1 MAEKL
6 ITAGTFVHE
15 MRKFDPD
22 FVLPARVD
30 RVVDED
36 NSDILGLI
44 GPQEPGDT
52 MAIAKACGFHD
63 VQSFL
68 ETVKAAPAIIE
79 GLLYRLGV
87 VVLFGKAGIGK
98 SYVVVDLAMSIAC
111 DRTEFHGRALKT
123 KGLRVVI
130 LLFEGEYAIPRRML
144 AWMKE
149 HGMRPAPDRL
159 LLRYDLAKL
168 QDEQGFASLRDDLL
182 RVGADIV
189 IVDTL
194 GAATAGLDEDK
205 AKDMGPIIERL
216 RDLAR
221 SLNGMCLLVAHPPK
235 GNAETVRGSNVLECN
250 TDGLVAVREEDGG
263 MISLVARKVRAGAAA
278 MPINL
283 QFKTIELG
291 PDPDIPGEFIRDSV
305 LQVALDEAEVFEN
318 IVVETAANRDAI
330 TVSQLVKALINADVC
345 KQSKA
350 YELIDRYLPE
360 GETIAFGYNEFRRVQ
375 RNIEVIPI
383 E

>member
-1 MAEKL
+1 MAENRAG
-6 ITAGTFVHE
+6 AGTFVHE
-15 MRKFDPD
+15 MRKVDPG
-22 FVLPARVD
+22 FALPERVD
-30 RVVDED
+30 RAPED
-36 NSDILGLI
+36 NDDILGLI
-44 GPQEPGDT
+44 GPHEPGVT
-52 MAIAKACGFHD
+52 AEIAKSIGFHD

-79 GLLYRLGV
+79 GLLYQLGV

-111 DRTEFHGRALKT
+111 DRSEFHGRALKA

-144 AWMKE
+144 AWMQE
-149 HGMRPAPDRL
+149 HKMRPAPDRL

-168 QDEQGFASLRDDLL
+168 QDEQGFASLRDDLI

-216 RDLAR
+216 RALAR
-221 SLNGMCLLVAHPPK
+221 DLNGMCLLVAHPPK

-250 TDGLVAVREEDGG
+250 TDGLIAVREEDEG
-263 MISLVARKVRAGAAA
+263 ISLVARKVRAGAAA
-278 MPINL
+278 KPIDL
-283 QFKTIELG
+283 QFKTVELG
-291 PDPDIPGEFIRDSV
+291 PDPDHPGEIIRDSV
-305 LQVALDEAEVFEN
+305 LEIALDEAEMFEN
-318 IVVETAANRDAI
+318 IVVKTAANRDSI
-330 TVSQLVKALINADVC
+330 TVAQLVKALIAADLC
-345 KQSKA
+345 KSSKA
-350 YELIDRYLPE
+350 YKLVDLYLPD
-360 GETIAFGYNEFRRVQ
+360 GEIVAFGHNEFRRTEKI
-375 RNIEVIPI
+375 IEVMPI
-383 E
+383 EV